1 MISENQKMREEMP
14 DLFKGII
21 FCGECQ
27 RRLAIRR
34 SVNPTAYKAYHCTG
48 TGNQFRAPH
57 NGFTINAVILEDAV
71 LQQINL
77 QIQRA
82 IDIESF
88 LKRMSMQDVAKQLK
102 MQRQA
107 EIGVLRAKAADLKK
121 RRSKAFED
129 LSDAIIDKEVYR
141 AQMDKLSVKLD
152 TVTKEIAVSEKRRD
166 EVDLYFSID
175 NKWLR
180 TFVETGAQNEMT
192 SELIHQLI
200 QRIDVYSDKR
210 IQITFNYANWMNPLL
225 ECVEALKQREI
236 QPV

>member
-1 MISENQKMREEMP
+1 
-14 DLFKGII
+14 
-21 FCGECQ
+21 
-27 RRLAIRR
+27 
-34 SVNPTAYKAYHCTG
+34 
-48 TGNQFRAPH
+48 
-57 NGFTINAVILEDAV
+57 
-71 LQQINL
+71 
-77 QIQRA
+77 
-82 IDIESF
+82 
-88 LKRMSMQDVAKQLK
+88 MQDVAKQLK

-129 LSDAIIDKEVYR
+129 LSDAMIDKEVYR

-152 TVTKEIAVSEKRRD
+152 TVTKEIAAAEKRRD

-192 SELIHQLI
+192 PELIHQLI

-210 IQITFNYANWMNPLL
+210 IQITFNYVNWMNPLL
-225 ECVEALKQREI
+225 ECVEALKQREN